1 MRPKLSEKY
10 AKEREDVSKQL
21 IEILGLDSTGSFLL
35 CDLDSDLEKQ
45 DKIMDL
51 KEEIQTYFAC
61 SNMAAYKPKTECKR
75 PYLSL
80 LRSILRKQGYT
91 FIGNDYTKKEDRKK
105 TIRYYIFRG
114 SDK

>member
-10 AKEREDVSKQL
+10 AKKREDISNQL

-35 CDLDSDLEKQ
+35 CDLDSDLEKRA
-45 DKIMDL
+45 KIMDL
-51 KEEIQTYFAC
+51 KAEIQMYFAC
-61 SNMAAYKPKTECKR
+61 SNMAVYKPNVECKR
-75 PYLSL
+75 PYLSI

-91 FIGNDYTKKEDRKK
+91 FIGNDYTTKEDRKK
-105 TIRYYIFRG
+105 TIRYYVFRG